1 MRRMPARAKA
11 ELAAYGASAA
21 ALTYVPSMDL
31 LPAHATVAA
40 VSGGCVWWLYRK
52 VKTGDFRKAIRTAQ
66 KVLGPVT
73 GGAVYAVS
81 AYTPGR
87 PWWEPVLALGWGA
100 GMAAAL
106 PVTRASWS
114 PADATTAAAVYP
126 PGFAGLVMR
135 LWAEAEVAPGTW
147 LENIEQ
153 LVSPAHP
160 DFAADI
166 VAPASKPV
174 PRIDLVD
181 AAAAFGVPTACVD
194 VQEKPN
200 TGPGRVQ
207 LTVTPTRVRSGGL
220 ESVWAERVAQ
230 AGGAIPGSSIVRVER
245 HEAHGQIPARG
256 MILAEVPPGQV
267 ARVNHA
273 QLCTAFGVKASE
285 LRLVAESDGGSQ
297 VLVTLYE
304 SSPLTGM
311 RPATRE
317 LLTPDA
323 DGYWVLG
330 TAHDGTD
337 VEARLFDE
345 KGAVHGYVVGVTGS
359 GKTVVIVLGLAAQAN
374 AGAVSWLASLDPD
387 AQLAAAGQYIDR
399 QGAGRAYA
407 ARATRAAVALMTI
420 RGEIN
425 KEVGHDFSP
434 ASPYPLLVLNLDE
447 FNGLCDDSPAGQEI
461 AQNAVYIAE
470 RGRKYGVGI
479 LFAGQMLDLAR
490 IGGDRSLR
498 EQTRSGTGVVL
509 RTVSG
514 ISDRQAT
521 EGMLP
526 DGVTL
531 PTIPTVVGGGLSLED
546 RMNGVTVAARGQSTA
561 GMGHVLTGGSA
572 PRMMRALYVHLPKD
586 GSGHNLEEIFPE
598 GGTVNTLTD
607 REIEA
612 LAAMGDLYGDWDSPV
627 DDYATDGEG
636 SRGNGGMPA
645 IPAFLAPA
653 SAPAAKPKKT
663 TVKDQILAVV
673 DWEMTAKEIREQVDA
688 AAGTVRNALSDLV
701 AEGKLTQ
708 VDHGLYA
715 PAGRDTQAAVEQ
727 DIQKP
732 GDGRLPDGVNGE
744 LLVQAADLII
754 TTQFGSHSM
763 LQRKLRI
770 GFALAGRVMDA
781 LEQLGIV
788 GPADGGKARD
798 VLVKPDA
805 ADDVLRELRADF
817 ALAAD
822 D

>member
-11 ELAAYGASAA
+11 EMAAYGASAA

-31 LPAHATVAA
+31 LAAHASVAA

-52 VKTGDFRKAIRTAQ
+52 VKTKDFRKVIRTAQ

-81 AYTPGR
+81 ACTPGR

-106 PVTRASWS
+106 PVTRASWT
-114 PADATTAAAVYP
+114 PDATVTAAAYP
-126 PGFAGLVMR
+126 PGFTGLVMR

-147 LENIEQ
+147 LENVEQ
-153 LVSPAHP
+153 LASPAHP

-166 VAPASKPV
+166 VAPVGKPV

-181 AAAAFGVPTACVD
+181 VAAAFGVPTACVD

-200 TGPGRVQ
+200 TGPGRAQ
-207 LTVTPTRVRSGGL
+207 LTVTPTRVRSGSL
-220 ESVWAERVAQ
+220 NSVWAERVAKP
-230 AGGAIPGSSIVRVER
+230 GGAVPGSSIVRVER
-245 HEAHGQIPARG
+245 HEAQGQIPARG
-256 MILAEVPPGQV
+256 MILAEVEPGQV
-267 ARVNHA
+267 ARVSHA

-285 LRLVAESDGGSQ
+285 LRLVAEADGGSQ

-304 SSPLTGM
+304 NSPLTGM

-434 ASPYPLLVLNLDE
+434 ASPYPLLVLDLDE

-470 RGRKYGVGI
+470 RGRKYGIGV

-546 RMNGVTVAARGQSTA
+546 RMNGVTLAARGQSTA
-561 GMGHVLTGGSA
+561 GMGHVLTGGET

-586 GSGHNLEEIFPE
+586 GTGHNLDDIFPQ

-607 REIEA
+607 REIDA

-645 IPAFLAPA
+645 VPAFLAPA
-653 SAPAAKPKKT
+653 PVVKPKKT

-673 DWEMTAKEIREQVDA
+673 DREMTAKEVREQVDA

-708 VDHGLYA
+708 VDHGVYA
-715 PAGRDTQAAVEQ
+715 PVGRDTVAAVEQ
-727 DIQKP
+727 DVPEPQP
-732 GDGRLPDGVNGE
+732 GNGRLPDGVSGE
-744 LLVQAADLII
+744 LVILAADLIVSS
-754 TTQFGSHSM
+754 QFGSPSM
-763 LQRKLRI
+763 LQRKLRV
-770 GFALAGRVMDA
+770 GFALAGRLMDA

-788 GPADGGKARD
+788 GPADGSKARA

-805 ADDVLRELRADF
+805 ADDVLRELRADL